1 MHHIFDSSSTD
12 QSESFI
18 DCICTL
24 PNMEHLDLSC
34 NHHPLISIPES
45 ASCLQK
51 LVLEKCDHIA
61 RLPECV
67 AKMDYQCLF
76 GLVPGFSVTA
86 DDNKCY
92 TNLGLLVHVNP
103 DRLAISKLEN
113 VKSPEEARSVK
124 LIEKHRIEDLSLSWF
139 DPQAKRC
146 VDDMEL
152 LRELMPPTA
161 LQKFLISGYISASFP
176 DWLMSIGNYLP
187 NILQMEMYNM
197 PNCKSFPPLAQL
209 PPNLRVLTLKR
220 MESLEEWNTTLS
232 IGEDE
237 LMFRKLEKVNIH
249 YCPRL
254 RIKPHLPRAASWSIH
269 ECDNVLISWAEGVS
283 RNVASSSS
291 VAIEF
296 SKVPLHRWR
305 LLHHL
310 PAISYL
316 CIACCSDLT
325 GSPEISWALRSL
337 KSLRLKYLAQSE
349 LSGWV
354 GELSS
359 LLQLVITQC
368 KNLEELPDSMRQLK
382 QLQSLTLDTCCS
394 LRQLPL
400 WLGELTSL
408 KKLIIWKCSAITTLP
423 NSIQQLTNLQELEI
437 HGCPNLEQWCEAE
450 ENKTKLAHIEQKVG
464 RGSYLCQRA
473 GLPATDVP
481 HYGGPCCE
489 RK

>member
-1 MHHIFDSSSTD
+1 M
-12 QSESFI
+12 
-18 DCICTL
+18 
-24 PNMEHLDLSC
+24 
-34 NHHPLISIPES
+34 
-45 ASCLQK
+45 
-51 LVLEKCDHIA
+51 
-61 RLPECV
+61 
-67 AKMDYQCLF
+67 
-76 GLVPGFSVTA
+76 
-86 DDNKCY
+86 
-92 TNLGLLVHVNP
+92 
-103 DRLAISKLEN
+103 
-113 VKSPEEARSVK
+113 
-124 LIEKHRIEDLSLSWF
+124 
-139 DPQAKRC
+139 
-146 VDDMEL
+146 
-152 LRELMPPTA
+152 
-161 LQKFLISGYISASFP
+161 
-176 DWLMSIGNYLP
+176 
-187 NILQMEMYNM
+187 
-197 PNCKSFPPLAQL
+197 
-209 PPNLRVLTLKR
+209 
-220 MESLEEWNTTLS
+220 
-232 IGEDE
+232 
-237 LMFRKLEKVNIH
+237 
-249 YCPRL
+249 

-269 ECDNVLISWAEGVS
+269 ESDNVLISWAEGVS

-316 CIACCSDLT
+316 CITCCSDLT

-337 KSLRLKYLAQSE
+337 KSLRLEYLAQSE

-450 ENKTKLAHIEQKVG
+450 ENKTKLAHIEQKRFLFVPT
-464 RGSYLCQRA
+464 SRA
-473 GLPATDVP
+473 ASHRCSPLRWPLLRTKI
-481 HYGGPCCE
+481 